1 MVAMQ
6 DFTTGPLTRH
16 LVKTMSFMLLMMVFQ
31 TLYVLIDLYWVGRL
45 GTASVAAVG
54 IAGNLMFAVLALT
67 QMLSVGTTTVISHAM
82 GRRDHAAARVG
93 FNQSLS
99 LAMLC
104 GALFLAVA
112 LALRTRYATG
122 QSADPET
129 ARQAAQYLLW
139 FIPAMALQFPFV
151 AMSAALRGTGNFKL
165 GVVVGIAT
173 IVINMLVAPVL
184 IFGWLGAPAMGI
196 RGAAV
201 ASLLALVIGNAWL
214 ALHFRGDAVLRYASA
229 ELRPRPAVWKRMLG
243 IGLPAGFDFAMM
255 AVYLFIVYA
264 VTRPFGAAAQAGFG
278 IGMRVIQAGFMPVV
292 ALGMSVA
299 PIAGQNFGARHAG
312 RVQHT
317 FRDGALLATAMMV
330 LFWIVCHVV
339 PAGLIRIFTHDPA
352 VIAIGDE
359 YLRIVSWSFVASG
372 VIFVAGSMFQAMG
385 NTIPSIA
392 TSLVR
397 ILVVAVPI
405 VVLARSPGFD
415 LSTIWRLAVASV
427 WAQLALAL
435 VLLRREF
442 ARRLAFADA
451 PRGESAEAGRVEAP
465 VAMGAE

>member
-1 MVAMQ
+1 
-6 DFTTGPLTRH
+6 
-16 LVKTMSFMLLMMVFQ
+16 
-31 TLYVLIDLYWVGRL
+31 
-45 GTASVAAVG
+45 
-54 IAGNLMFAVLALT
+54 
-67 QMLSVGTTTVISHAM
+67 
-82 GRRDHAAARVG
+82 
-93 FNQSLS
+93 
-99 LAMLC
+99 
-104 GALFLAVA
+104 
-112 LALRTRYATG
+112 
-122 QSADPET
+122 
-129 ARQAAQYLLW
+129 
-139 FIPAMALQFPFV
+139 
-151 AMSAALRGTGNFKL
+151 
-165 GVVVGIAT
+165 VVVGIAT

-184 IFGWLGAPAMGI
+184 IFGWLGAPPMGI